1 MRKIRIGLLAMA
13 LIPAMAFAQTAQ
25 VALGP
30 AVFFKSPILLG
41 QEIDVDALNTNQISL
56 GADLLF
62 RVAWFKAE
70 ALALVSL
77 GEVHSVNMFLDAG
90 VSVDVDLVTFSFG
103 IGPNFT
109 GNFNGSRP
117 VQAGL
122 NARFGLDLLMGMNSL
137 GISYITAFNIE
148 DQIVIGT
155 RTGLLGAHL
164 LFWL

>member
-1 MRKIRIGLLAMA
+1 MRIFFLALTLLPA
-13 LIPAMAFAQTAQ
+13 LVFAQTAQ
-25 VALGP
+25 IGLGP

-41 QEIDVDALNTNQISL
+41 QDIDIEALNTNQISL
-56 GADLLF
+56 GADF
-62 RVAWFKAE
+62 RFRMGWFKAE
-70 ALALVSL
+70 ALALVSV

-90 VSVDVDLVTFSFG
+90 LAVNLNLVTLSFG
-103 IGPNFT
+103 VGPNFT

-122 NARFGLDLLMGMNSL
+122 NARFGLDVLMGMNSL

-148 DQIVIGT
+148 DTIAIGT
-155 RTGLLGAHL
+155 KTGLLGAHL